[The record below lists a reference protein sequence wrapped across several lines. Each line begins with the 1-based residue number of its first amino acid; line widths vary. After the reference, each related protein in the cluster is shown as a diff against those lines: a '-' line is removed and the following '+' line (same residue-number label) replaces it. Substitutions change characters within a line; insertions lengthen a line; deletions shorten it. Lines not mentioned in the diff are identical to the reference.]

1 MSKAQVLAKKH
12 DYGEY
17 AHRTFD
23 KYAGLDILKES
34 PGEVCVVSGNEA
46 VARGALEAGVSV
58 ATSYPGSPTTYI
70 LDSLAYAAKKFG
82 FHAEWSVNEK
92 VGFEVALGA
101 AMVGKYAMHI
111 TKNVGMSWIMD
122 PLINQRGWIF
132 HGALVIAIG
141 DDPEANTTSVE
152 MDCRQLA
159 MAAEIPVLTPSTHQE
174 TKDYTIEA
182 FHMSERLGHV
192 VMIELTR
199 VLCYGRGMVTL
210 GPIDHEPRNRLASND
225 RDPIHW
231 TCNVSPEYLGENLAY
246 NRHKKFH
253 AKGGLWDRM
262 HEEAENFKDTKLT
275 LKGKKYGVISSGVP
289 ALAARQA
296 VEELGMTDEVSFLKL
311 GMAFPLPIRKVTKL
325 LESVETVLVAE
336 EVEPV
341 IEMLVRDVSSDMK
354 KHAKIL
360 GKRSGHIKVCGSI
373 DNYEVSQALAKIAG
387 KTDYVAKFTPARRK
401 QFDEMREEIVH
412 RPQGYFCPGCPELA
426 GIYAAKRVA
435 KKLFKNKWFSH
446 GDIGCYEHAHSQP
459 WNFMQSVLCMGAG
472 PSLGGGN
479 YYGGLDN
486 KIIANLGDSTF
497 FHAAMP
503 AMVNNVYNHNDITYL
518 IHDNRCTA
526 STGHQP
532 HPGAFG
538 VTAMDEPT
546 KLLSIED
553 ICRSFQVDYVGVC
566 NPYDLKESMKVIEE
580 AYKTPGVSVVISRA
594 TCAVLVERQMG
605 GKAKAKL
612 PLFEIDKTKCLFQT
626 KGKCLTCVQELGC
639 PSIMKLG
646 DKLYIDAVTCFG
658 CGVCAQMCAGKAI
671 HEVERSY
678 KDESER

>member
-1 MSKAQVLAKKH
+1 MSKTPAIAKDHK
-12 DYGEY
+12 DGEY

-23 KYAGLDILKES
+23 KYASMDVLKEN
-34 PGEVCVVSGNEA
+34 PGEVCVMSGNEA
-46 VARGALEAGVSV
+46 VARGALEAGVAL

-70 LDSLAYAAKKFG
+70 LDSLSYAAQKYG

-122 PLINQRGWIF
+122 PLINQRGWDF
-132 HGALVIAIG
+132 HGALVLAIG

-159 MAAEIPVLTPSTHQE
+159 MAAEILVLTPSTHQE
-174 TKDYTIEA
+174 IKDYAVEA
-182 FHMSERLGHV
+182 FKMSERLGHP
-192 VMIELTR
+192 VMLELTR
-199 VLCYGRGMVTL
+199 VLCYGRGLVTI
-210 GPIDHEPRNRLASND
+210 GEIDHETRNRPASND
-225 RDPIHW
+225 HDPIHW

-253 AKGGLWDRM
+253 GPGGQW
-262 HEEAENFKDTKLT
+262 EKIQKEADNFAGSELRLNGTQ
-275 LKGKKYGVISSGVP
+275 YGMISSGVP
-289 ALAARQA
+289 ALASEHAI
-296 VEELGMTDEVSFLKL
+296 EDLGVADEVSFLKL
-311 GMAFPLPIRKVTKL
+311 GTAYPLPQKKVEQL
-325 LESVETVLVAE
+325 LAHVDEVLIAE

-341 IEMLVRDVSSDMK
+341 IEMLVRDLAADMD
-354 KHAKIL
+354 KHAKVF
-360 GKRSGHIKVCGSI
+360 GKRSGHIKICGSV
-373 DNYEVSQALAKIAG
+373 DNHEVTQGLAKMMG
-387 KTDYVAKFTPARRK
+387 RTDYVPKFSPNRRERFEK
-401 QFDEMREEIVH
+401 LREEMVH

-435 KKLFKNKWFSH
+435 RKLYKKKWFSH
-446 GDIGCYEHAHSQP
+446 GDIGCYEHAHSEP

-479 YYGGLDN
+479 YFGGLGE

-503 AMVNNVYNHNDITYL
+503 AMVNNVYNQNDITYL

-538 VTAMDEPT
+538 MTAKDEPT
-546 KLLSIED
+546 KLLSIEE
-553 ICRSFQVDYVGVC
+553 ICKAFQVDYVGVA
-566 NPYDLKESMKVIEE
+566 NPYNLKESMKVIEE
-580 AYKTPGVSVVISRA
+580 GYKTPGVSVVVLRA
-594 TCAVLVERQMG
+594 TCAVLAERQMG
-605 GKAKAKL
+605 GKAKAQL
-612 PLFEIDKTKCLFQT
+612 PLYEINPDECLYTK
-626 KGKCLTCVQELGC
+626 KGKCLACVKELGC
-639 PSIMKLG
+639 PAIMRQG
-646 DKLYIDAVTCFG
+646 DDLRIDAVNCFG
-658 CGVCAQMCAGKAI
+658 CSMCSQMCPPGAI

-678 KDESER
+678 KNE